1 MMKIG
6 ELLYEMFQRKASDL
20 ILKVESPPLF
30 RIYGEIEPHNS
41 PPLTE
46 EDTRSLLTN
55 ILTTDQRERFRRD
68 LELDLAVTVPNLCRF
83 RVNVF
88 QQKGNTGFVFRL
100 IPNKIPTPEELS
112 LPSVAKDFA
121 MRPRGMVLV
130 TGPAGSGKS
139 STIAAMVETR
149 NQSDAC
155 HIVVVEDP
163 IEFIYEDKKALVNQ
177 REVGRDTRSFANAL
191 KFVLRQDPDV
201 IVVGEMRDLETIQ
214 LAITAAE
221 TGHLVLSTLHT
232 IDAVQTVDRIIDV
245 FPQHQQRQIR
255 LQLSS
260 NLVGVISQVLVKKST
275 GDGIVLAQEV
285 MIATAAV
292 RNLIRDS
299 KTHQLT
305 SILQTRTK
313 EGMTTLNMSLQN
325 MVKKGIIT
333 LPDALAKSNNPE
345 ELRESF
351 GSSTQTK
358 TQPAAPPTRTIH

>member
-1 MMKIG
+1 MKIG
-6 ELLYEMFQRKASDL
+6 ELLYEMYNRKASDL
-20 ILKVESPPLF
+20 VLKVDSPPLF
-30 RIYGEIEPHNS
+30 RIFGSLVPLDS
-41 PPLTE
+41 APLTE
-46 EDTRSLLTN
+46 GETQALLSN
-55 ILTTDQRERFRRD
+55 ILTSEQREKFHRK

-88 QQKGNTGFVFRL
+88 QQRGHVGFVFRL
-100 IPNKIPTPEELS
+100 IPNKIPAHEELG
-112 LPSVAKDFA
+112 LPQVVKDFS

-130 TGPAGSGKS
+130 TGPAGCGKS

-149 NQSDAC
+149 NQSEEC
-155 HIVVVEDP
+155 HIIIVEDP

-177 REVGRDTRSFANAL
+177 REVGRDTKSFVNAL
-191 KFVLRQDPDV
+191 KYVLRQDPDV

-255 LQLSS
+255 IQLSS
-260 NLVGVISQVLVKKST
+260 NLVGVISQVLVRKS
-275 GDGIVLAQEV
+275 DGSGVTLANEV
-285 MIATAAV
+285 MVATAAV

-313 EGMTTLNMSLQN
+313 EGMVTLNMSLHN
-325 MVKKGIIT
+325 LVKKKIIT
-333 LPDALAKSNNPE
+333 PQDALAKSNNPE
-345 ELRESF
+345 ELSQTLKI
-351 GSSTQTK
+351 GPSQVSPQTK
-358 TQPAAPPTRTIH
+358 ASPARQTR